1 MHPQESLNSKQG
13 EDTFYMWS
21 IRSNTFLPVKRNCY
35 AKSNRAFNLQ
45 CVNTWVNV
53 WYSLLYF
60 SPLYLPLFICKTCPV
75 VLQLQHSLPSWCI
88 YSSFQLD
95 SDIYVHL
102 LHTIVRH
109 LEGLVPFSP
118 LTFSFFPSPDKNM
131 NADLRATVSK
141 SLLNGCISGS
151 KQENA
156 SVMRRL
162 CVPFILWSHSVACF
176 LNWFKRETMGHSWC
190 EGCWEAGPWIFWCCW
205 LEVKMLHNVTHP
217 SVILNYPFC
226 SCKTYKWTS
235 KTCSRPVNMRRKKA
249 NNSILYSLSN
259 TNCTAEHMHTPSPTP
274 IQVPL
279 HLPMVGGGSS
289 SSQGCGCRG
298 L

>member
-1 MHPQESLNSKQG
+1 MFLEINAPPQKSLNSKQG

-21 IRSNTFLPVKRNCY
+21 IRSNSFLPVKRNCY

-88 YSSFQLD
+88 YSSVQLD

-118 LTFSFFPSPDKNM
+118 LTFSFF
-131 NADLRATVSK
+131 L
-141 SLLNGCISGS
+141 SLPTKIWM
-151 KQENA
+151 QI
-156 SVMRRL
+156 
-162 CVPFILWSHSVACF
+162 CVPRWVSPYWTVVFRGANRKIPQWWEDSVF
-176 LNWFKRETMGHSWC
+176 L
-190 EGCWEAGPWIFWCCW
+190 
-205 LEVKMLHNVTHP
+205 
-217 SVILNYPFC
+217 
-226 SCKTYKWTS
+226 
-235 KTCSRPVNMRRKKA
+235 
-249 NNSILYSLSN
+249 LSFD
-259 TNCTAEHMHTPSPTP
+259 HT
-274 IQVPL
+274 Q
-279 HLPMVGGGSS
+279 
-289 SSQGCGCRG
+289 
-298 L
+298 